1 MTLSSPHSQKMVLHV
16 DDDDDF
22 LRVTKHHLSKE
33 GYEVETL
40 NRPEQA
46 LKYLLNS
53 HCRVCILD
61 LDMPRVNGLEL
72 LQEIKAYDG
81 GIQVIMLTGLVSQ
94 MTVLESLRG
103 GAEACFFKPIPD
115 VVPLLEALEATFVKA
130 DRWWHCLYELKN
142 RRRAEMGEA
151 NPVATSQ

>member
-1 MTLSSPHSQKMVLHV
+1 MSSNTSDSQRLVLHV
-16 DDDDDF
+16 DDDENF
-22 LRVTKHHLSKE
+22 LKLSKHRLSNE
-33 GYEVETL
+33 GYSVESIS
-40 NRPEQA
+40 RPEHA

-61 LDMPRVNGLEL
+61 IDMPRVNGLEL
-72 LQEIKAYDG
+72 LQEIKSYDG

-103 GAEACFFKPIPD
+103 GAEACFFKPMPD
-115 VVPLLEALEATFVKA
+115 FTPLLEALDATFVKA

-142 RRRAEMGEA
+142 RRQSELGGAETA
-151 NPVATSQ
+151 LSQF